1 MSKMASKE
9 EYKEYSIKFK
19 EFLKELPVQ
28 PSKVE
33 FSKIKEQDQIKHTL
47 KFDRQIATS
56 KLTTKFNRYT
66 NILPYDYNR
75 IVLKEPVNECD
86 YINGSY
92 IHQPNSIIADFNAEE
107 LKLLDLSLYQNIQF
121 LATQGPLPDTL
132 EHHWQAIFDNNVDI
146 ILMLTKFVEGSKETN
161 NEKIKCE
168 RYFPMKSD
176 QCQFQNFN
184 HYGKFEV
191 MVVDEE
197 EVRPNLT
204 KSILYLIDTGSENI
218 HSDRNIT
225 LLHYTGWPDFGAPED
240 TSDIIELVKT
250 VRKIIKD
257 EGKDKEEIYSIL
269 VHCSAGVGRT
279 GTFIGLYKLMEE
291 IEEKLEFS
299 LDQDKP
305 KKDKKKSGDPL
316 TTLNI
321 FETVMLL
328 REKRCEMV
336 QSYAQYKYL
345 YACVADYLKDQNRMF
360 ALAQEYNSMCG
371 GFDEL

>member
-1 MSKMASKE
+1 MTSKE
-9 EYKEYSIKFK
+9 EYKEYNIKFK

-33 FSKIKEQDQIKHTL
+33 FSKIKEQDQIKHIMR
-47 KFDRQIATS
+47 FDRNDAILQENT
-56 KLTTKFNRYT
+56 KLNRYT

-75 IVLKEPVNECD
+75 IKLKEPVNEVD

-92 IHQPNSIIADFNAEE
+92 IHQPNEIISDFTVEE
-107 LKLLDLSLYQNIQF
+107 LNLLDKTLYENIQF
-121 LATQGPLPDTL
+121 IATQGPTPTTL
-132 EHHWQAIFDNNVDI
+132 EHHWQATFDNNVDI

-191 MVVDEE
+191 LVVE
-197 EVRPNLT
+197 EVELRPNLT
-204 KSILYLIDTGSENI
+204 KSILYLMDTESKDI
-218 HSDRNIT
+218 HCERQVI

-250 VRKIIKD
+250 VRNIIKD
-257 EGKDKEEIYSIL
+257 EGQNKEEIYSIL

-291 IEEKLEFS
+291 IEQKLEFS
-299 LDQDKP
+299 LDQDRT
-305 KKDKKKSGDPL
+305 KKEKKKSGDPL
-316 TTLNI
+316 NKLNI
-321 FETVMLL
+321 FKTVMGL
-328 REKRCEMV
+328 RSKRCEMV

-345 YACVADYLKDQNRMF
+345 YACVADHLKDQHKMV
-360 ALAQEYNSMCG
+360 ALAEEYKSLVD
-371 GFDEL
+371 GFEDF